1 MYFVYVLRSQVCDR
15 FYVGMSEDVERRIG
29 EHNSGKT
36 KSTKFYAPWNL
47 VFVEK
52 FETRIEARNREKFL
66 KAGSGK
72 ELIKRYFYNSK
83 NQGPVA

>member
-1 MYFVYVLRSQVCDR
+1 MYCVYVLRSLAHER
-15 FYVGMSEDVERRIG
+15 FYVGITEDVDRRIG

-36 KSTKFYAPWNL
+36 KSTKFYTPWNL
-47 VFVEK
+47 VFIEK

-66 KAGSGK
+66 KGGSGK
-72 ELIKRYFYNSK
+72 ELIKRYFYGSN